1 MFKLDLKQSM
11 ASFLSCSTSA
21 ETAEDKLA
29 SLTFSLPPA
38 LSGTGHKAALFLSP
52 SFFPSVPE
60 RSNQDL
66 NLPAAAFLLSCSLKV
81 PQSPR
86 L

>member
-11 ASFLSCSTSA
+11 APFLSCSTSA

-38 LSGTGHKAALFLSP
+38 LSGTGHKAALFFP

-60 RSNQDL
+60 RST
-66 NLPAAAFLLSCSLKV
+66 KT
-81 PQSPR
+81 
-86 L
+86 